1 MNYNDNKEI
10 LRELYTQK
18 GLIAYFEKD
27 SQYLE
32 GAFNKITEIWFA
44 NLAQIKEVKY
54 LMIAE
59 APLWGNKESYIYNP
73 DTPFTQFF
81 YKSDLESV
89 LNGVTINDK
98 ADFIKT
104 CNDIG
109 LLVIDISPFA
119 LNLEDTIIN
128 YRRKSASNPYGI
140 TKREY
145 KQLINGSLPFFFECK
160 IQAIAPK
167 VSNEIKVFFRYGRV
181 KKAFQ
186 NIISDTLTYYGLIKS
201 PNNILEISNQAGGVD
216 REKFRLIINASTM
229 K

>member
-18 GLIAYFEKD
+18 GLTTNFEKD

-32 GAFNKITEIWFA
+32 DAFNKITEIWFA
-44 NLAQIKEVKY
+44 NLDQIREVKY

-73 DTPFTQFF
+73 RTPFTQFF

-89 LNGVTINDK
+89 LGITINDK
-98 ADFIKT
+98 EDFINT

-109 LLVIDISPFA
+109 LLIIDISPFA
-119 LNLEDTIIN
+119 FNTEDTTIN

-145 KQLINGSLPFFFECK
+145 KQLIKETLPFFFECK
-160 IQAIAPK
+160 IQAVAPK
-167 VSNEIKVFFRYGRV
+167 MSANIKVFFRYARV
-181 KKAFQ
+181 KRAFQ
-186 NIISDTLTYYGLIKS
+186 NIVFDTLVDYHLIQS
-201 PNNILEISNQAGGVD
+201 QNDILEISNQAGGID
-216 REKFRLIINASTM
+216 RDKLRAIMISNR
-229 K
+229 

>member
-18 GLIAYFEKD
+18 GLTANFEKD
-27 SQYLE
+27 SRYLE
-32 GAFNKITEIWFA
+32 DAFNKITEIWFA
-44 NLAQIKEVKY
+44 NLDQIQKVKY

-73 DTPFTQFF
+73 NTPFTQFF

-89 LNGVTINDK
+89 LNGITINDK

-119 LNLEDTIIN
+119 LNTEDTTIN
-128 YRRKSASNPYGI
+128 YRRKSATNPYGI
-140 TKREY
+140 TKGEY
-145 KQLINGSLPFFFECK
+145 KQLIKETLPFFFECK
-160 IQAIAPK
+160 IQAVVPK
-167 VSNEIKVFFRYGRV
+167 MSAGIKVFFRYARV
-181 KKAFQ
+181 KEAFQ
-186 NIISDTLTYYGLIKS
+186 NIISNTLINNGLTQSPYDT
-201 PNNILEISNQAGGVD
+201 LEISNQAGGID
-216 REKFRLIINASTM
+216 RIKLFQIIHTERGN
-229 K
+229 